1 MDMLFDDTEAEKAE
15 RTTLLNDLDALVEG
29 QPYSRA
35 LWACLRLADLDRLRL
50 IVTRVRHTSSPG
62 QSEVP
67 DSPGSPGTSS
77 GRPHKRQRTSG
88 MVVQDKCRQRDNNK
102 CVITQSGD
110 PIEVA
115 HIVPFA
121 MRDLQSLEARAER
134 FNPWNVLKHFW
145 AEEKVNQWLN
155 AIGPTTETLTNLFC
169 LAPHPHAYQGK
180 AYFALKYIESNE
192 DYTSLTVMF
201 MWIPHFDHPNSLRAC
216 TGPSAAPLPISTGD
230 HIVLETSDPVNLP
243 LPDSNLLELHWL
255 LQRVVAMA
263 GDAEPQDKT
272 YETDDE
278 DDGDSDVSSL
288 SIPPKSTVP
297 MSNSTGYLFP
307 SVP

>member
-1 MDMLFDDTEAEKAE
+1 
-15 RTTLLNDLDALVEG
+15 
-29 QPYSRA
+29 
-35 LWACLRLADLDRLRL
+35 
-50 IVTRVRHTSSPG
+50 
-62 QSEVP
+62 
-67 DSPGSPGTSS
+67 
-77 GRPHKRQRTSG
+77 
-88 MVVQDKCRQRDNNK
+88 
-102 CVITQSGD
+102 
-110 PIEVA
+110 
-115 HIVPFA
+115 

-216 TGPSAAPLPISTGD
+216 TGPAAAPVMQFREDSVGGVVGLWHVPTQLPISTGD

-255 LQRVVAMA
+255 LQRVAAMA